1 MLTDRGRYDEIR
13 SLYIDQLV
21 SVWMNSSTAITT
33 RINFNSNF
41 DSFAKGELGH
51 ATEMLSTLW
60 EVINRDEE
68 IKTPLNT
75 SPAVSLGLAFFRAA
89 RECSLHRIRP
99 RKS

>member
-1 MLTDRGRYDEIR
+1 MLTGRGRYDEIR

-33 RINFNSNF
+33 RISFNSKFN
-41 DSFAKGELGH
+41 SFAKGELGH

-68 IKTPLNT
+68 IKTPSNT
-75 SPAVSLGLAFFRAA
+75 SPAVSLDLTFFRVA